1 MDYRV
6 SFKSLD
12 KELLRVSPW
21 RGGAD
26 VLLVWLGVFFVAGV
40 LGHWAEFSLLG
51 VGLMLMGILVIGIF
65 QHGLAALGHH
75 AVHVNLHPDKRTND
89 RLFRWLIAAPTG
101 QSFLA
106 LRREHLLHHATFGTA
121 KDPERYY
128 YDLSLGRRDRAGR
141 FVVWS
146 ILMFLGYVVTR
157 QLYRLRSGEPQSVEP
172 QGDVASMRT
181 TPTPPLTLEVL
192 PILLTQSVLFV
203 LLWMTAGSW
212 WGYPLLWALPLVTVG
227 GGLNG
232 MRATLE
238 HADPSRPPNLN
249 RSFVS
254 NPLERWALGPYNF
267 SHHYEHHR
275 FMMVPY
281 YRVRALRQLL
291 QEAGDYEECSLESS
305 YTRRYLDI
313 VKTLRQQSNQPVS
326 LVDAG

>member
-12 KELLRVSPW
+12 KELLRVSRW
-21 RGGAD
+21 RGSAD
-26 VLLVWLGVFFVAGV
+26 VLVVWLGIFIVAGG
-40 LGHWAEFSLLG
+40 LGHWATF
-51 VGLMLMGILVIGIF
+51 GLAGACLTLMGILVIGIF
-65 QHGLAALGHH
+65 QHSLAALGHH
-75 AVHVNLHPDKRTND
+75 AVHNNLHPNKATND
-89 RLFRWLIAAPTG
+89 LLFRWLIAAPTG

-121 KDPERYY
+121 NDPERYY
-128 YDLSLGRRDRAGR
+128 YDLSVGQRDRAGR

-157 QLYRLRSGEPQSVEP
+157 QLHRLRNAAPQSEV
-172 QGDVASMRT
+172 VSTRS
-181 TPTPPLTLEVL
+181 TPTPSPATELLAIVL
-192 PILLTQSVLFV
+192 AQSVLFP
-203 LLWMTAGSW
+203 LLWVITGSW
-212 WGYPLLWALPLVTVG
+212 LGYPLLWALPLVTVG

-238 HADPSRPPNLN
+238 HADPSQPPNLN
-249 RSFVS
+249 RSFLS

-267 SHHYEHHR
+267 SYHYEHHR

-291 QEAGDYEECSLESS
+291 QNAGDYGECSLELS

-313 VKTLRQQSNQPVS
+313 VRILRRQGDNRP
-326 LVDAG
+326 